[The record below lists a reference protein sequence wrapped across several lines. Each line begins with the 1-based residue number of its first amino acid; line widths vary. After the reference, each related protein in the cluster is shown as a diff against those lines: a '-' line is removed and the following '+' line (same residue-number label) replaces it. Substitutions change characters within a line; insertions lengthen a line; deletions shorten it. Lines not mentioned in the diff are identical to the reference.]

1 MKGIVLAGGNG
12 TRLHPLTL
20 SVSKQLMPIYDKPMI
35 YYPLST
41 LIAAGIHEIL
51 IISTPEDLPL
61 FERLLGD
68 GSQWG
73 CAFSYAEQAEPKG
86 LAEAFIIGESFIGE
100 SSVALILGDNLFHG
114 GKFSEQL
121 AALDKIDGGHIFA
134 YQVKDPERYGVV
146 AFDTKNRIISL
157 EEKPE
162 QPKSS
167 FAVPGIYFYDNTV
180 VQKAKNLRP
189 SKRGELEITDIN
201 KSYLAEQML
210 RLTPL
215 EVGSAWLDTG
225 TIESLMEAS
234 QYVQALQSRQ
244 GVLVGSPEVAAYTS
258 KAISLEQLLEIANK
272 MTYTPYGEAIKSLAM
287 R

>member
-121 AALDKIDGGHIFA
+121 AGLDKIDGGHIFA

-225 TIESLMEAS
+225 TIESLVEAS

-272 MTYTPYGEAIKSLAM
+272 MTYTPYGEAIKSLAT

>member
-1 MKGIVLAGGNG
+1 
-12 TRLHPLTL
+12 
-20 SVSKQLMPIYDKPMI
+20 
-35 YYPLST
+35 
-41 LIAAGIHEIL
+41 
-51 IISTPEDLPL
+51 
-61 FERLLGD
+61 
-68 GSQWG
+68 
-73 CAFSYAEQAEPKG
+73 
-86 LAEAFIIGESFIGE
+86 
-100 SSVALILGDNLFHG
+100 
-114 GKFSEQL
+114 
-121 AALDKIDGGHIFA
+121 
-134 YQVKDPERYGVV
+134 
-146 AFDTKNRIISL
+146 ISL

-272 MTYTPYGEAIKSLAM
+272 MTYTPYGEAIKSLAT

>member
-114 GKFSEQL
+114 GKLSEQL
-121 AALDKIDGGHIFA
+121 AVLDKIDGGHIFA

-258 KAISLEQLLEIANK
+258 KAISLEQLIEIANK

>member
-272 MTYTPYGEAIKSLAM
+272 MTYTPYGEAIKSLAT

>member
-114 GKFSEQL
+114 GKLSEQL

-225 TIESLMEAS
+225 TIESLVEAS